1 MKIFLSEE
9 IDPESGKRK
18 IFLIIFLLNFIFE
31 LFTFIFIC
39 ILVHLCFKT
48 TLFKNHTIGDLNN
61 YFNNIES
68 SSILN
73 NNTFNENNN
82 ITLNNYQER
91 RHYLRN
97 LVSNRFCKE
106 IRDSLIKFKGSKLS
120 DIFDFNLEKIRL
132 FSLISLC
139 VTCPM
144 NLIFIF
150 IFVLVCINRGEME
163 NLFNHKIFVIMH
175 ISLRLLNVL
184 RFVISL
190 ILYHYI
196 ETSDLDKYDDFL
208 DCKDVKKKFFE
219 KFSDTDNLR
228 KCFYVYLA
236 LDITKQGI
244 EKLNENFGLDSPKIP
259 TNIERAPS
267 TSYST

>member
-1 MKIFLSEE
+1 MEISQREE
-9 IDPESGKRK
+9 NDPESRKRK
-18 IFLIIFLLNFIFE
+18 IFLIIYLLNFIFE

-39 ILVHLCFKT
+39 ILVHLSFKT
-48 TLFKNHTIGDLNN
+48 TLFKNHIIGDLNN

-106 IRDSLIKFKGSKLS
+106 IRDSLIEFKGSKLS

-150 IFVLVCINRGEME
+150 IFVLVCIHRGEM
-163 NLFNHKIFVIMH
+163 NKLFDVMFVVMH
-175 ISLRLLNVL
+175 LSLRLLNVL

-244 EKLNENFGLDSPKIP
+244 EKLNQNFGVDSPGVP
-259 TNIERAPS
+259 ADVERAPS